1 MNESIDP
8 GVFVLGV
15 CEWACVFVWVS
26 VSLSLRVYACVG
38 LSLSLSARYLV
49 RLVRVVRVVVLL
61 RRGDVEV
68 AAGAEGRRR
77 AAVER
82 RLVVALQ
89 RQRPGHRGI
98 ESGAERGE
106 AREDKSR
113 AVRVSVEDFV
123 SLFSNDYYVKN
134 RL

>member
-1 MNESIDP
+1 MTR
-8 GVFVLGV
+8 V
-15 CEWACVFVWVS
+15 CVCWVCVSGRVCVCVWVS
-26 VSLSLRVYACVG
+26 VSLC
-38 LSLSLSARYLV
+38 ARYLV
-49 RLVRVVRVVVLL
+49 RLVRVVRVMVLL

-68 AAGAEGRRR
+68 AAGSEGRRR

-89 RQRPGHRGI
+89 GQRPGHRGI
-98 ESGAERGE
+98 ESGAERLE

-113 AVRVSVEDFV
+113 AVRVSGEDFV
-123 SLFSNDYYVKN
+123 KFSNDNYVKS